1 MVSNLETNL
10 ITDFSDGSFE
20 KCLLYMESYF
30 NMERPTIS
38 NLKQK
43 SNNKNP

>member
-20 KCLLYMESYF
+20 KSLIYIENYF
-30 NMERPTIS
+30 NMERPIFS
-38 NLKQK
+38 NLKEMSQK
-43 SNNKNP
+43 NL